1 MKSSYTDSLITVAA
15 AVAHACSLQP
25 NKQMIKEDSITCKGP
40 ASQKLN
46 TTNKT
51 SSHRVGIKFDNI
63 SAIKYF
69 ILIRSLQ
76 QNTGEKYIGEV

>member
-1 MKSSYTDSLITVAA
+1 MKSSYTNSLITLAA
-15 AVAHACSLQP
+15 AVAQASSIQQS
-25 NKQMIKEDSITCKGP
+25 KQKNGGAFITCNDS

-46 TTNKT
+46 TNNKT
-51 SSHRVGIKFDNI
+51 GINRVGIKFDNI

-76 QNTGEKYIGEV
+76 KKHS